1 VTLPRADFAFPDDAL
16 MGVAHAF
23 DAVLAIP
30 ALLRQEC
37 QHLVTL
43 IGWTPV
49 TAPRDSD
56 EVTDPKLMGGS
67 HARPDGVIHVGARH
81 AQPVSQQESGTRA
94 FTSPVF
100 SYQP

>member
-1 VTLPRADFAFPDDAL
+1 MTLPRADFAFPDDAL

-37 QHLVTL
+37 QHLVTF

-56 EVTDPKLMGGS
+56 EVTDPKLMGRS
-67 HARPDGVIHVGARH
+67 HARPVGVIHVGARR
-81 AQPVSQQESGTRA
+81 AKAVS
-94 FTSPVF
+94 
-100 SYQP
+100 